1 MINKKKNATIN
12 PQIHRTP
19 SKNQIENQKRRTTE
33 GKIKLHQFM
42 VIFIQRDKTIS
53 FSEEK
58 KPE

>member
-1 MINKKKNATIN
+1 MINEKKNAIIN